1 MGRAITFLSLTKEE
15 EFKEKKWFLY
25 LTKQNEKY
33 SLQQG
38 HIKNLSED
46 DNTLRIDLTHI
57 VNKRL
62 YISLKKV
69 FKKRNKK

>member
-1 MGRAITFLSLTKEE
+1 MSLTKEE
-15 EFKEKKWFLY
+15 EFKEKKWFLH
-25 LTKQNEKY
+25 LTKQNKKY

-69 FKKRNKK
+69 FKKRN